1 MCTADSKFIKKICTA
16 NSYEF
21 VIHSEVKLRVWGIF
35 I

>member
-1 MCTADSKFIKKICTA
+1 MCTADSKFIRKICTA

-21 VIHSEVKLRVWGIF
+21 VIHSEVQLQVLGIF